1 MILPET
7 QRKQGVD
14 SRMKPGLYSIGEISK
29 IANIPQRIL
38 RYYDKRK
45 VLCPEYRNEDTKYRY
60 YTKNQLPTINRITDL
75 HALGIPFEVIR
86 EIQEQKDL
94 ISLKKALDNQIIRNQ
109 TAMQVT
115 QYQYSQACEDRR
127 RVSYALTKLQ
137 EGGRAHKVTF
147 YNIEPCYEIC
157 ESRTLSREE
166 SKTENC
172 VTMFQTLHEFIRKY
186 LLVHE
191 GGDSIIRK
199 KWEISEKESE
209 DRQDIILLQ
218 QIKNPPPVPID
229 NMREF
234 KSTRVLTT
242 MHIGPYDTLHTAY
255 SDIKMWAAAHDI
267 ALSEDS
273 LEEYYITPVMVSS
286 PSDLVTQLFIPIAGE
301 HFFKADATRDPS

>member
-1 MILPET
+1 
-7 QRKQGVD
+7 
-14 SRMKPGLYSIGEISK
+14 MKPGLYSIGEISK

-75 HALGIPFEVIR
+75 HALGIPFDMIR

-94 ISLKKALDNQIIRNQ
+94 IFLKKALDNQIIKNQ
-109 TAMQVT
+109 TAMQMA

-127 RVSYALTKLQ
+127 RVSYALAKLQ
-137 EGGRAHKVTF
+137 EGGKAHKVTF
-147 YNIEPCYEIC
+147 YNIEPSYEIC
-157 ESRTLSREE
+157 EYRALSQAEA
-166 SKTENC
+166 KTENC
-172 VTMFQTLHEFIRKY
+172 VTMFQSLHEFIRKY
-186 LLVHE
+186 RLVHE

-199 KWEISEKESE
+199 KWESAEKTPKS
-209 DRQDIILLQ
+209 RQDIILLQ
-218 QIKNPPPVPID
+218 QIKNPPPIPID

-242 MHIGPYDTLHTAY
+242 MHIGSYDTLYTAY
-255 SDIKMWAAAHDI
+255 SDIKKWAEAHDI
-267 ALSEDS
+267 TLGEDS

-286 PSDLVTQLFIPIAGE
+286 PSDLVTQLFIPIEGE
-301 HFFKADATRDPS
+301 HFFKADAVKDPF